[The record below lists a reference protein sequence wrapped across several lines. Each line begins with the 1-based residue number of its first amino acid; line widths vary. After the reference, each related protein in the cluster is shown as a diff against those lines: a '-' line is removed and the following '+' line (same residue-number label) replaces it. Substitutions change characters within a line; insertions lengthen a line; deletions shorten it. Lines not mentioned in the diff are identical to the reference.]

1 VSHVFPPT
9 TSFGAVEKV
18 KGGDYHAFATLFA
31 KYRRRLAALLRYKA
45 GADLLAAVE
54 VDDLLQETFL
64 RAFRDIQRFNYQ
76 APGSFWNWLASI
88 AGHVVED
95 AARFE
100 GRQKRNAADVVRFR
114 SATNPGGPDPVD
126 LKTPTLLL
134 SEKEDVAALFV
145 RLDAL
150 PPDYREAILLAKIEG
165 LSTSELAARLGKTRE
180 GAALLLHR
188 ALKRF
193 RALAGQP

>member
-1 VSHVFPPT
+1 MTPT

-18 KGGDYHAFATLFA
+18 KGGDYHAFAALFA

-45 GADLLAAVE
+45 GSDLLAAVE

-126 LKTPTLLL
+126 LKTSTLLL
-134 SEKEDVAALFV
+134 SEKEEVAALFA

-165 LSTSELAARLGKTRE
+165 LTTSELAARMSKTRE

>member
-1 VSHVFPPT
+1 MTPT

-18 KGGDYHAFATLFA
+18 KGGDYHAFAALFG

-45 GADLLAAVE
+45 GPELLAAVE

-64 RAFRDIQRFNYQ
+64 RAFRDIQRFNYE

-88 AGHVVED
+88 AGHVAAD
-95 AARFE
+95 AARFQ
-100 GRQKRNAADVVRFR
+100 GRQKRNGGEVMRFR
-114 SATNPGGPDPVD
+114 SATNPDGPDPVD
-126 LKTPTLLL
+126 SKTPTLLL
-134 SEKEDVAALFV
+134 SEKEAVAALFE

-150 PPDYREAILLAKIEG
+150 PPDYREAILLAKVEG
-165 LSTSELAARLGKTRE
+165 LSTAELAARMGKTRE
-180 GAALLLHR
+180 GAALLLYR

-193 RALAGQP
+193 RAQAGQP

>member
-1 VSHVFPPT
+1 MTPT

-18 KGGDYHAFATLFA
+18 KGGDYHAFAALFA

-150 PPDYREAILLAKIEG
+150 APDYREAILLAKIEG